1 MKLKENSPLIKEGI
15 LVKIV
20 DNFFKG
26 LQQGVADR
34 YAEAAKKA
42 GAHPEMVKAMERMNA
57 ENEEFRSIM
66 KKHGF

>member
-1 MKLKENSPLIKEGI
+1 MNLKEKKARIKEGI

-26 LQQGVADR
+26 LEQGVADR
-34 YAEAAKKA
+34 YAAAAKKA
-42 GAHPEMVKAMERMNA
+42 GAHPEMVNAMKRMDD
-57 ENEEFRSIM
+57 ENEKFRSIM

>member
-1 MKLKENSPLIKEGI
+1 MKLKEKKSIIKEGI

-26 LQQGVADR
+26 LEQGVADR
-34 YAEAAKKA
+34 YAAAAKKA
-42 GAHPEMVKAMERMNA
+42 GAHPEMVNAMKRMDD
-57 ENEEFRSIM
+57 ENEKFRSIM

>member
-1 MKLKENSPLIKEGI
+1 MDNKKQLKEGI

-26 LQQGVADR
+26 LQQGVADK

-42 GAHPEMVKAMERMNA
+42 GAHPEMVNAMKRMND
-57 ENEEFRSIM
+57 ENENFRNTM
-66 KKHGF
+66 KKYGF

>member
-1 MKLKENSPLIKEGI
+1 MKLKEKTPLIKEGI

-34 YAEAAKKA
+34 YAAAAKKA
-42 GAHPEMVKAMERMNA
+42 GAPIEVVNAMKRMSD

>member
-1 MKLKENSPLIKEGI
+1 MKLKENTPLIKEGI

-34 YAEAAKKA
+34 YAAAAQKA
-42 GAHPEMVKAMERMNA
+42 GAHPEMVDAMKRMDN
-57 ENEEFRSIM
+57 ENEKFRSIM

>member
-1 MKLKENSPLIKEGI
+1 MDNKKQLKEGI

-26 LQQGVADR
+26 LQQGVADK

-42 GAHPEMVKAMERMNA
+42 GAHPEMVNAMKRMSD
-57 ENEEFRSIM
+57 ENENFRNTM
-66 KKHGF
+66 KKYGF

>member
-1 MKLKENSPLIKEGI
+1 MDNKKQLKEGI

-34 YAEAAKKA
+34 YADAAKKA
-42 GAHPEMVKAMERMNA
+42 WAPVEVVNAMKRMSD